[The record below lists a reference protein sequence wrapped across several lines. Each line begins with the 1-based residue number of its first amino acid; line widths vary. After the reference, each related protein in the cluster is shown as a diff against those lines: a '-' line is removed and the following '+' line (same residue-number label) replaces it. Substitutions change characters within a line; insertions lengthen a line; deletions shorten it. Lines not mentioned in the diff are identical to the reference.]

1 MSETPS
7 SSGIVGGVDADR
19 AADVVRGA
27 ARRLGMS
34 VVAGDDAT
42 RKLPAGV
49 LAFELTWIG
58 SRARLGGVGELTV
71 DVHASSATAA
81 AVFAALSAET
91 GGFVLSE
98 SVGAWYA
105 GHSMAFDPLARES
118 SLAKLLRRLSW
129 APDLLEPHAITTE
142 RMTWTLLGVPRLP
155 RMPDPFACAVFP
167 LVNADE
173 FAGAWAREA
182 ATATAGWAWRELLA
196 PPLDVACAFVM
207 LRRGGR
213 GDPELIERLVR
224 SLDALPAAA
233 FELFGNGGMSWWIA
247 PSHPCDTEP
256 LHDVAALIEFLRN
269 ASIMMGTWPAAMAWP
284 MD

>member
-27 ARRLGMS
+27 ARRLGLS

-58 SRARLGGVGELTV
+58 SRARLGEVGELTV

-105 GHSMAFDPLARES
+105 GHSVAFDPLARDS
-118 SLAKLLRRLSW
+118 SLAKLLRRLSS
-129 APDLLEPHAITTE
+129 APDLWEPHATTTE
-142 RMTWTLLGVPRLP
+142 HTTWTLLGVPRLP

-182 ATATAGWAWRELLA
+182 ATATSGWVWRELF
-196 PPLDVACAFVM
+196 PPDDAEGPVVM

-233 FELFGNGGMSWWIA
+233 FELFGNGGTTWWID
-247 PSHPCDTEP
+247 PTHPWDTEP
-256 LHDVAALIEFLRN
+256 LTDVAGLIKFFGHLTV
-269 ASIMMGTWPAAMAWP
+269 AFGTCPAAFAWP